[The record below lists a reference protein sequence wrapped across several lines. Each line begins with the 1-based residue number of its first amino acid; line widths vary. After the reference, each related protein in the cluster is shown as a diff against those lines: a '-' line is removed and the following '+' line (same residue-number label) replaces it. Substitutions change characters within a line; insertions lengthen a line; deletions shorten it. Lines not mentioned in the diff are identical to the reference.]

1 MLVCQT
7 GDSSSSTI
15 AKASTT
21 MARVIKER
29 GSIEEGV
36 TYMAS
41 STITSVNT
49 GALPGHVDGA
59 KGGREPTAELCT
71 TRWAEMLRQL
81 CTADRVAALV
91 AARKAQPLLSM
102 SLWMRRGVSL
112 DVTPADALA
121 IVAGTEED
129 HGVPEPLPD
138 ARGRDV
144 ERGLTRSYAQSLRPD
159 DATSVDASSFDDNH
173 ERRPGM
179 RPRHATDGP
188 RQAAGTGQTH
198 QSTHR
203 PHRTAA
209 ARAAPIR
216 LGTSQQPR
224 QVQAQGAVAHR
235 RRRVSR
241 TGVAY

>member
-1 MLVCQT
+1 
-7 GDSSSSTI
+7 
-15 AKASTT
+15 
-21 MARVIKER
+21 
-29 GSIEEGV
+29 
-36 TYMAS
+36 MAS

-173 ERRPGM
+173 TSAVRACAHVTPPTAHG
-179 RPRHATDGP
+179 
-188 RQAAGTGQTH
+188 RQQ
-198 QSTHR
+198 
-203 PHRTAA
+203 
-209 ARAAPIR
+209 AP
-216 LGTSQQPR
+216 S
-224 QVQAQGAVAHR
+224 
-235 RRRVSR
+235 
-241 TGVAY
+241 